1 MKLFARLFWILFGVF
16 VIGIVAVCLVEPSS
30 VWSRI
35 ATGLITGSFVGL
47 VNTLTNYFHTRQVFF
62 EKMALSLLDVEFNLG
77 EDYIHAK
84 TRNSFIV
91 DMSKNQMIKYA
102 AEHEGI
108 NDTVAKSE
116 KMHKRYQ
123 ELASKFDF
131 EAYVPLIPWTRK
143 KTMKVLETMDDLIS
157 SELVHLYGDYRFCF
171 DFTLLSSPASKEE
184 QQMVIGDPD
193 EFYDHVVQENKDY
206 QDLIA
211 YNLNSLADL
220 IESLSPK
227 MKGTVSKMHLD
238 LLSRMPFSIR
248 DAYLRDAVIR
258 DVRTERAAEVEK
270 VWGSEADDTDDS
282 SDFDSSAPSESEIK

>member
-1 MKLFARLFWILFGVF
+1 MKLFARLFYILFGVF
-16 VIGIVAVCLVEPSS
+16 VIGIVAVCLVDPTS

-47 VNTLTNYFHTRQVFF
+47 VNSLTNYFHARQEFF
-62 EKMALSLLDVEFNLG
+62 EKMALSLLNVEFALG

-84 TRNSFIV
+84 SRNAFISE
-91 DMSKNQMIKYA
+91 MSKKQMIKYA
-102 AEHEGI
+102 AENEHLE
-108 NDTVAKSE
+108 DTVAKSE

-143 KTMKVLETMDDLIS
+143 KTVKVLEAMDDLIS
-157 SELVHLYGDYRFCF
+157 YELVHLYGNYRLCF

-193 EFYDHVVQENKDY
+193 EFFESVVQENKDY

-211 YNLNSLADL
+211 FNLNSLADL
-220 IESLSPK
+220 TESLSPK
-227 MKGTVSKMHLD
+227 VSRILSKTDRDILSHLP
-238 LLSRMPFSIR
+238 SAIR
-248 DAYLRDAVIR
+248 DIHLKDAVIR
-258 DVRTERAAEVEK
+258 DVRTERAAKVEK
-270 VWGSEADDTDDS
+270 EWETEGNQPDDET
-282 SDFDSSAPSESEIK
+282 E

>member
-16 VIGIVAVCLVEPSS
+16 VIGIVTVCLVEPSS

-84 TRNSFIV
+84 TRNSFIA
-91 DMSKNQMIKYA
+91 DMSKKQMIKYA
-102 AEHEGI
+102 AENEHLE
-108 NDTVAKSE
+108 DTIAKSE

-143 KTMKVLETMDDLIS
+143 KTMKVLETMDELIS

-193 EFYDHVVQENKDY
+193 EFFESVVQENKDY

-211 YNLNSLADL
+211 FNLNSLADL
-220 IESLSPK
+220 TESLSPK
-227 MKGTVSKMHLD
+227 VSRILSKTDRDILSHLP
-238 LLSRMPFSIR
+238 SAIR
-248 DAYLRDAVIR
+248 DIHLKDAVIR
-258 DVRTERAAEVEK
+258 DVRTERAAKVEK
-270 VWGSEADDTDDS
+270 EWETEGNQPDDET
-282 SDFDSSAPSESEIK
+282 E

>member
-1 MKLFARLFWILFGVF
+1 MKLFAKLFYILFGVF
-16 VIGIVAVCLVEPSS
+16 VIGIVAVCLVDPTS

-35 ATGLITGSFVGL
+35 AAGLVTGSFVGL
-47 VNTLTNYFHTRQVFF
+47 VNTLTNYFHARQEFF
-62 EKMALSLLDVEFNLG
+62 EKMALSLLNVEFALG

-84 TRNSFIV
+84 SRNAFISE
-91 DMSKNQMIKYA
+91 MSKKQMIKYA
-102 AEHEGI
+102 AENEHLE
-108 NDTVAKSE
+108 DTVAKSE

-143 KTMKVLETMDDLIS
+143 KTVKVLEAMDDLIS
-157 SELVHLYGDYRFCF
+157 YELVHLYGDYRLCF

-193 EFYDHVVQENKDY
+193 EFFESVVQENKDY

-211 YNLNSLADL
+211 FNLNSLADL
-220 IESLSPK
+220 TESLSPK
-227 MKGTVSKMHLD
+227 VSRILSKTDRDILSHLP
-238 LLSRMPFSIR
+238 SVIR
-248 DAYLRDAVIR
+248 DIHLKDAVIR

-270 VWGSEADDTDDS
+270 EWETEGNEPDDET
-282 SDFDSSAPSESEIK
+282 ELI

>member
-91 DMSKNQMIKYA
+91 DMSNNQMIKYA

-143 KTMKVLETMDDLIS
+143 KTMKVLETMDELIS

-171 DFTLLSSPASKEE
+171 DFTLLPSPASKEE

-211 YNLNSLADL
+211 FNLNSLAAL
-220 IESLSPK
+220 TESLSPRL
-227 MKGTVSKMHLD
+227 KGIISKMHMD
-238 LLSRMPFSIR
+238 ILSRMPFSIR
-248 DAYLRDAVIR
+248 DVYLHDAVIR
-258 DVRTERAAEVEK
+258 DVRSERAAEVEK
-270 VWGSEADDTDDS
+270 EWEGEADDTDESEDVDS
-282 SDFDSSAPSESEIK
+282 SSPPESEIN